1 MRSYEH
7 FLFLSHRQ
15 WNGDLDKYSVN
26 PNEISCPAKA
36 TDFIMQRRQIEFS

>member
-26 PNEISCPAKA
+26 PNEIRCQAKA